1 MMVYAQQAA
10 EAVTSSGGGSE
21 GLIILSIIVN
31 IAVFAFG
38 YGKLSNEVKNTKSTV
53 KSVKED
59 LESAIKN
66 VKEDI
71 RNVKEDLSRRID
83 RQGEKID
90 RVAEDL
96 AELRGAF
103 TMFKEASATRS
114 TSPIVLTE
122 RGEEILQ
129 DSGGEVILQD
139 MFEDIYQEFEGITS
153 AYDIQRKARKTIEDL
168 LDEDG
173 QLEQVKEY
181 LYEEGKVSVE
191 TVVDVLG
198 IELRDM
204 VFERRGMPIKKRP
217 EEEPAPSMVRDAAEQ
232 K

>member
-1 MMVYAQQAA
+1 MVYAQQAA

-122 RGEEILQ
+122 RGEEISQ
-129 DSGGEVILQD
+129 DSGGGAVLQD
-139 MFEDIYQEFEGITS
+139 MFEDLYQEFEGITN
-153 AYDIQRKARKTIEDL
+153 AYDIQRKARKMVEDL
-168 LDEDG
+168 LNEGG
-173 QLEQVKEY
+173 QLEQVKDY
-181 LYEEGKVSVE
+181 LYEEGKVGFE

-217 EEEPAPSMVRDAAEQ
+217 EEEPAPSVVRDAAKEQ